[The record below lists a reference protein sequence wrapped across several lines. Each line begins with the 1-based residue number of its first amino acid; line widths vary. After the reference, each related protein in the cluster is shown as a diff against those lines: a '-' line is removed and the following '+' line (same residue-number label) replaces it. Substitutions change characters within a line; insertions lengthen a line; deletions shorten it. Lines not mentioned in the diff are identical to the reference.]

1 MVREPIQ
8 KCGGHFS
15 IDKNVA
21 LFCEREV
28 GGKDHAASL
37 RRIAVKHN
45 GEQVK
50 Q

>member
-1 MVREPIQ
+1 LPVNDIAMVREPIQ

-28 GGKDHAASL
+28 GGKDHAGAF
-37 RRIAVKHN
+37 